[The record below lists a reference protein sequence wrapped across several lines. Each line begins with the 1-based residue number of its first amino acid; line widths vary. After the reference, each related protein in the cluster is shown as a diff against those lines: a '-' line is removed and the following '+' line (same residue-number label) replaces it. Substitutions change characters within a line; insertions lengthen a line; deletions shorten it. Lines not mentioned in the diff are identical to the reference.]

1 MSSHEFVF
9 NGDIVPSIVEKDGDD
24 LKIKVGEKEFVFRC
38 VGENLYATTL
48 NGVRTQIA
56 VVRNKGVYHIDIDS
70 AVLEVQEVS
79 DAVFSAGAGDHGGE
93 KDKVFAPMP
102 GKIVKI
108 MVNVG
113 DAVVEKQ
120 PLVIVEA
127 MKMENQVNSRGK
139 GKIKAVNFAPG
150 DQVDTESPIIELE
163 LTE

>member
-9 NGDIVPSIVEKDGDD
+9 NGDRVASHVEKDGEN
-24 LKIKVGEKEFVFRC
+24 LKVKVGEKEFVFRS
-38 VGENLYATTL
+38 VGENLFATNL
-48 NGVRTQIA
+48 NGVRTQVA

-127 MKMENQVNSRGK
+127 MKMENQVNSRAK
-139 GKIKAVNFAPG
+139 GRVKAINFSPG
-150 DQVDTESPIIELE
+150 DQVGTQTPIVELE
-163 LTE
+163 L